1 MNCILKEVYY
11 FVLNRREVFVDELN
25 FLELEFLDFRLVIMK
40 DFNKL
45 EFVSKKLVFIKV
57 LYVFIFS

>member
-1 MNCILKEVYY
+1 MKCILKEVYY